1 MNRRLQPSRLHYP
14 PSFLFRFGVLF
25 RLLFHFLL
33 KDRAVLLSP
42 HLRPHCILRHTHAH
56 THTQRVK
63 DTGALWSG
71 IGVKCAG
78 MHGTHLKIGLPASH
92 FMCSFS
98 LNANNSGIM
107 ASRQAQSTKQQN
119 QRHCV
124 CVCVSI
130 THVYKQASMITFQ
143 TKELDTTPRVRLWLW
158 WSRSLVFGSMPPCF
172 EAAPRPAL
180 ACVSLSSRSTTCSDL
195 PNAVAFSLGPCAC
208 GWRR

>member
-1 MNRRLQPSRLHYP
+1 MQPSRLHYP

-124 CVCVSI
+124 CVCIYYACVQTGIYDNVSNKRAG
-130 THVYKQASMITFQ
+130 H
-143 TKELDTTPRVRLWLW
+143 D
-158 WSRSLVFGSMPPCF
+158 PPC
-172 EAAPRPAL
+172 AVVAVVVTVP
-180 ACVSLSSRSTTCSDL
+180 CVWFHATLL
-195 PNAVAFSLGPCAC
+195 
-208 GWRR
+208 